1 MATNNGNQGGIGG
14 YLKGQ
19 SPAEAAKRAE
29 AARLTRAAVKGMAP
43 KGTKTNKIAAGA
55 AEAKKVDRVAE
66 YTEAASTG
74 TAPNDLFG
82 HMSDLITK
90 LSNAADEHHD
100 NADED
105 TRALLDSHVHPL
117 LGNAYAHIADAENV
131 ARGGKGTNWKTGGGA
146 KLGLYGA
153 LHLGDAEIPGQALSG
168 NDVAEIKNQRLRTPG
183 DHLNMAAK
191 AIGMAAH
198 HLRLIAGQSGG
209 DFTNNYRNQNR
220 TYGDAANEI
229 VGHMRRKE
237 GSGKGIGDVINE
249 TNRAPFGTRELFP
262 NGEDHASHARE
273 RYERSLE
280 AQAYTEAKTPP
291 RTIGMVRSSATV
303 TPVAGMSPVIKQAAL
318 QHFDANNPV
327 PVRPT
332 PRDFGGSTRY
342 GTLELAFPSPDHQ
355 ARYEEAVNKFDN
367 AGSFTE
373 YASGNQNLV
382 QRSAAQ
388 SHAFARAEVE
398 KNPAEYLKK
407 NNINVPGAQ
416 SPREQDTSV
425 PVMAPVGYDKKNTA
439 RDLEELKKQRQDEA
453 FATYAPNI
461 RATQQREGKSSWGSL
476 REMTRAQ
483 IFANQQ
489 AKNTQATDERTA
501 KYAPG
506 VKSQMQNMYDHFTAV
521 KKSYRDLVGQGVDV
535 DPSVAQHLNNALGA
549 FQEHSRYLKSNDSAD
564 PQILAGH
571 MRTAMDRTTDAA
583 KYLAKAGSE
592 SSHVQDLAHL
602 GAGSDLVGK
611 YRETLQTMAGVGIP
625 RVNATVLR

>member
-1 MATNNGNQGGIGG
+1 MATNKGNTGGIGG
-14 YLKGQ
+14 YLQGQ

-29 AARLTRAAVKGMAP
+29 AARLTRAAIKGMAP
-43 KGTKTNKIAAGA
+43 KGTKTNKIAAGT

-74 TAPNDLFG
+74 TAPSDLFG
-82 HMSDLITK
+82 HMSDIITK

-100 NADED
+100 KSDEA
-105 TRALLDSHVHPL
+105 TQGLLDSHVHPL

-131 ARGGKGTNWKTGGGA
+131 ARGGKGTNWRTGGGA

-168 NDVAEIKNQRLRTPG
+168 EDVAEIKNQRLRTPG

-198 HLRLIAGQSGG
+198 HFRLIAGQSGG
-209 DFTNNYRNQNR
+209 DFTNNYRDQNR

-229 VGHMRRKE
+229 VNQMRRKE

-249 TNRAPFGTRELFP
+249 TNRAPFGTRELMP
-262 NGEDHASHARE
+262 NGEDHAASARQ

-280 AQAYTEAKTPP
+280 AQAYTESKAPP
-291 RTIGMVRSSATV
+291 RTLGMVRNSAAV
-303 TPVAGMSPVIKQAAL
+303 TPVVGMSPVVKQAAL

-332 PRDFGGSTRY
+332 PRDFGGSTRF

-367 AGSFTE
+367 AGNYTDR
-373 YASGNQNLV
+373 GGLV
-382 QRSAAQ
+382 KQSAAQ
-388 SHAFARAEVE
+388 THAFARAEAA

-416 SPREQDTSV
+416 APREQDTSV
-425 PVMAPVGYDKKNTA
+425 PVMAPAGYDKKNTA
-439 RDLEELKKQRQDEA
+439 RDLETLKQQRQEDA

-461 RATQQREGKSSWGSL
+461 RATEQREGKSSWGSL

-489 AKNTQATDERTA
+489 GANAQATAERTA

-506 VKSQMQNMYDHFTAV
+506 VKRQMQTMYDHFNAV
-521 KKSYRDLVGQGVDV
+521 KRSYNDMVDQGVEV
-535 DPSVAQHLNNALGA
+535 DPRVAKHLNSALGA

-571 MRTAMDRTTDAA
+571 MRSAMDRTTDAA
-583 KYLAKAGSE
+583 KYLSKAGSE

-602 GAGSDLVGK
+602 GAGSDMVGK
-611 YRETLQTMAGVGIP
+611 YRETLHTMAGVGIP
-625 RVNATVLR
+625 RVDATVLR